1 METLINDLRI
11 FTEQNFP
18 VNKVTPYLR
27 SLDLQ
32 KEQLQKAPIHGHEGE
47 KCWARIQK
55 GSLQVCN
62 YKEISSDPMNL
73 DLVDRVLA
81 KKGYLDGPA
90 DIHSVENISNDIAVS
105 LHVYASPFDSCDIY
119 DMETGV
125 KNRIQLQYHSM
136 FGKLC

>member
-1 METLINDLRI
+1 MH
-11 FTEQNFP
+11 
-18 VNKVTPYLR
+18 
-27 SLDLQ
+27 
-32 KEQLQKAPIHGHEGE
+32 KEKGFELMVVCWSPGQKAPIHGHEGE

-62 YKEISSDPMNL
+62 YKEISSDPINL
-73 DLVDRVLA
+73 DLVERVLA

-105 LHVYASPFDSCDIY
+105 LHVYARPFDSCDIY
-119 DMETGV
+119 DLETGV

>member
-1 METLINDLRI
+1 
-11 FTEQNFP
+11 
-18 VNKVTPYLR
+18 
-27 SLDLQ
+27 
-32 KEQLQKAPIHGHEGE
+32 
-47 KCWARIQK
+47 
-55 GSLQVCN
+55 
-62 YKEISSDPMNL
+62 MNL